1 MNESLRSKMSSIS
14 CYAAIGLIYN
24 DFMNSKIK
32 GNVCTKILEQNR
44 KNQWC
49 AWLHR
54 KPLLFEWKVID
65 IQLRDK
71 HNK

>member
-1 MNESLRSKMSSIS
+1 MSSIS

-44 KNQWC
+44 KRSSEVLDYKESHCFLNG
-49 AWLHR
+49 
-54 KPLLFEWKVID
+54 K
-65 IQLRDK
+65 
-71 HNK
+71 

>member
-1 MNESLRSKMSSIS
+1 MSSIS

-44 KNQWC
+44 KRSVKC
-49 AWLHR
+49 SITKKAIA
-54 KPLLFEWKVID
+54 F
-65 IQLRDK
+65 
-71 HNK
+71 

>member
-1 MNESLRSKMSSIS
+1 MSSIS

-44 KNQWC
+44 KRSAKCSIIKKAIAFWMESDWHSIKRQ
-49 AWLHR
+49 
-54 KPLLFEWKVID
+54 K
-65 IQLRDK
+65 
-71 HNK
+71 

>member
-14 CYAAIGLIYN
+14 CYTAIGLIYN

-44 KNQWC
+44 KNQ
-49 AWLHR
+49 
-54 KPLLFEWKVID
+54 
-65 IQLRDK
+65 
-71 HNK
+71 